1 MTKIAFDDHPPDLPH
16 VTPYDLR
23 LLDAD
28 EEGADWRFRSR
39 RGTRGGSRA

>member
-16 VTPYDLR
+16 VTPYDERHLKTYLR

-28 EEGADWRFRSR
+28 EEGPTGVRSCR
-39 RGTRGGSRA
+39 